1 MGKTNCVSN
10 IPSVGLYNTRTGEIE
25 TDRMDGWS
33 SAAVLHKTYSFSKG
47 FPCVDLLVGKQ
58 NFVVVRFL
66 YLDILVGSEGLFPIF
81 MVHLAFNVYNV
92 VYKAAR
98 RASHQNCPLPN
109 CAVHPSSLKLPLYAK
124 Q

>member
-1 MGKTNCVSN
+1 MYFICQSSLFRFSSSDIKLFFDCSGEN
-10 IPSVGLYNTRTGEIE
+10 IYEY
-25 TDRMDGWS
+25 
-33 SAAVLHKTYSFSKG
+33 HFSKG
-47 FPCVDLLVGKQ
+47 FPCVELLVG

-81 MVHLAFNVYNV
+81 MDHLAFNVYNV

-124 Q
+124 